1 MFSHNGSYG
10 GIPIVDSATP
20 PQRRAHA
27 KAPAARCWLRRALQ
41 TMAGSKASHCA
52 RGAGDGVCDA
62 PLLYFNLAFRLTSS
76 TSYRCV
82 KFKFSTIFDGWLGS
96 RVVSMLD
103 SGAVGPGFKSQ
114 PRRCRVTVLSNCSH
128 PSCLCSP
135 SSEIGSSPP
144 KGCDGNCGPGGK

>member
-1 MFSHNGSYG
+1 MEAYRSS
-10 GIPIVDSATP
+10 I
-20 PQRRAHA
+20 QRR
-27 KAPAARCWLRRALQ
+27 RRSVVRML
-41 TMAGSKASHCA
+41 TPLLL
-52 RGAGDGVCDA
+52 GVGCVVPYRRWRDPRRVIVQDA

-128 PSCLCSP
+128 RSCLCSP